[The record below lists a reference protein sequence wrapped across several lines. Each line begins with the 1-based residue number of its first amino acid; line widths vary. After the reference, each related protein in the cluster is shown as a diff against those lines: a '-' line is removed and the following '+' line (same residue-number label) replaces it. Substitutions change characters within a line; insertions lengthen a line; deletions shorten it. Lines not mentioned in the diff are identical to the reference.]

1 MDWRLELIVVP
12 VSDLDRAK
20 SFYSEGVGFNLDVDV
35 SPGGEFRVIQ
45 LTPPGSHCSIVLLRQ
60 PERAGAVQGL
70 HLVVA
75 DIEAARNELSGRSI
89 EVSDF
94 YHFESG
100 QQVGGLD
107 PSRSKYS
114 TFCSFID
121 PDGNGWL
128 LQEVNNT

>member
-1 MDWRLELIVVP
+1 MDWRLELVVVP
-12 VSDLDRAK
+12 VSDQDRAK
-20 SFYSEGVGFNLDVDV
+20 SFYSEGVGFNVDVDV

-45 LTPPGSHCSIVLLRQ
+45 LTPPGSDCSIVLLRQ

-75 DIEAARNELSGRSI
+75 DIEAARHELAGRGV

-94 YHFESG
+94 YHFASG
-100 QQVGGLD
+100 RQVDGLD
-107 PSRSKYS
+107 PSRSDYGS
-114 TFCSFID
+114 FCSFAD

-128 LQEVNNT
+128 LQEVKRT